1 MTDTE
6 RKDPEAE
13 ICMLRTSIYELV
25 RYYTEGR
32 DKDFRE
38 EVRALAGMEYDMH
51 DGQKYLDWIDGLIC
65 MVYPSDS
72 DFIPM

>member
-6 RKDPEAE
+6 RKHLEAE
-13 ICMLRTSIYELV
+13 ICMLRTGIYELV

-38 EVRALAGMEYDMH
+38 EVRALADMEYDMH
-51 DGQKYLDWIDGLIC
+51 DGQKCLDWIDGLIC
-65 MVYPSDS
+65 MVYQSDS

>member
-6 RKDPEAE
+6 RKHLEAE

-38 EVRALAGMEYDMH
+38 EVRELAGREYDMH